1 MPEQEMQQPLWAPWR
16 MEYILGEKEKG
27 CIFCNR
33 VQMQN
38 DRDNL
43 ILERGELCFVIMN
56 RFPYNNGH
64 VMVVPYRHT
73 GDITVLNEN
82 EMCDVMAWLQKS
94 VRALEIAFNPHGFNL
109 GMNIGKVAGA
119 GIDDHLHFHIVP
131 RWEADTNFMPI
142 VSRTKVVSEA
152 LFDSYD
158 KIKAAFQEVLGKSA

>member
-1 MPEQEMQQPLWAPWR
+1 MK
-16 MEYILGEKEKG
+16 YILGEKEDG

-33 VQMQN
+33 MHMQN

-64 VMVVPYRHT
+64 VMVVPNRHT
-73 GDITVLNEN
+73 GDITALNEK

-94 VRALEIAFNPHGFNL
+94 VNALEIAFRPHGFNL

-142 VSRTKVVSEA
+142 ISGTKVVSEG
-152 LFDSYD
+152 LFESYD
-158 KIKAAFQEVLGKSA
+158 KIKAAFQEVLG